1 MRIILSFIAMLRCLI
16 VDDEP
21 LALHILEDY
30 ISKVPFM
37 ELVKST
43 TNPIEAL
50 TMVQD
55 GNIDLVF
62 LDVQMPELT
71 GIQFLRIANGKTK
84 VILTTAYPQYAL
96 EGYELDVVDYLLK
109 PIAFDRFFK
118 AAQKAQAVIHPSKA
132 TTSTDQPVQQAQQP
146 QNDFM
151 SDFIFVKSEHKI
163 QKVYLHQILFIEG
176 LKDYISIFTTTERII
191 TLQNMKKMEDNLPS
205 QHFVRVHKSY
215 IVALNKIDSIERS
228 RIRIGDKIIPVGDTY
243 RDDFFKI
250 IDGKN
255 V

>member
-1 MRIILSFIAMLRCLI
+1 MIRCLV

-21 LALHILEDY
+21 LALNILEDY
-30 ISKVPFM
+30 ISKIPFL
-37 ELVKST
+37 ELVKAT
-43 TNPIEAL
+43 TDPIEAL
-50 TMVQD
+50 TRVQD
-55 GNIDLVF
+55 GGIDLVF

-71 GIQFLRIANGKTK
+71 GIQFLKIANGKTK

-109 PIAFDRFFK
+109 PIAFDRFYK
-118 AAQKAQAVIHPSKA
+118 AVQKAQSIIKPTAGQLAESAH
-132 TTSTDQPVQQAQQP
+132 VQQQQ
-146 QNDFM
+146 QDFM

-163 QKVYLHQILFIEG
+163 QKVYLHDILFIEG
-176 LKDYISIFTTTERII
+176 LKDYISIFTTNERII
-191 TLQNMKKMEDNLPS
+191 TLQNMKKMEETLPEK
-205 QHFVRVHKSY
+205 HFIRVHKSY

-255 V
+255 I

>member
-1 MRIILSFIAMLRCLI
+1 MIRCLV

-30 ISKVPFM
+30 ISKMPFLQ
-37 ELVKST
+37 LVKAT

-50 TMVQD
+50 TIVQAAEA
-55 GNIDLVF
+55 DLVF

-71 GIQFLRIANGKTK
+71 GIQFLKIANGKAK

-118 AAQKAQAVIHPSKA
+118 SVQKAQGIIQPVVAKPQVVVQA
-132 TTSTDQPVQQAQQP
+132 EPVQQD
-146 QNDFM
+146 DF
-151 SDFIFVKSEHKI
+151 STDFIFVKTEHKI
-163 QKVYLHQILFIEG
+163 QKVYLHDIMFIEG
-176 LKDYISIFTTTERII
+176 LKDYISIFTSAERII
-191 TLQNMKKMEDNLPS
+191 TLQGMKKMEDALPEK
-205 QHFVRVHKSY
+205 HFVRVHKSY

-228 RIRIGDKIIPVGDTY
+228 RIQIGDKIIPVGDTY
-243 RDDFFKI
+243 RDEFFRMI
-250 IDGKN
+250 ENKN
-255 V
+255 I

>member
-1 MRIILSFIAMLRCLI
+1 MIRCLV

-30 ISKVPFM
+30 ISKMPFLQ
-37 ELVKST
+37 LVKAT

-50 TMVQD
+50 TMVQAAEA
-55 GNIDLVF
+55 DLVF

-71 GIQFLRIANGKTK
+71 GIQFLKIANGKAK

-118 AAQKAQAVIHPSKA
+118 SVQKAQGII
-132 TTSTDQPVQQAQQP
+132 QPVQAKPQQVVVQAEPVQQD
-146 QNDFM
+146 DF
-151 SDFIFVKSEHKI
+151 STDFIFVKTEHKI
-163 QKVYLHQILFIEG
+163 QKVYLHDIMFIEG
-176 LKDYISIFTTTERII
+176 LKDYISIFTSAERII
-191 TLQNMKKMEDNLPS
+191 TLQGMKKMEDALPEK
-205 QHFVRVHKSY
+205 HFVRVHKSY

-228 RIRIGDKIIPVGDTY
+228 RIQIGDKIIPVGDTY
-243 RDDFFKI
+243 RDEFFRMI
-250 IDGKN
+250 ENKN
-255 V
+255 I

>member
-1 MRIILSFIAMLRCLI
+1 MIRCLI

-37 ELVKST
+37 ELIKST
-43 TNPIEAL
+43 INPIEAL
-50 TMVQD
+50 TLVQD

-118 AAQKAQAVIHPSKA
+118 AAQKAQGIIQPSKA
-132 TTSTDQPVQQAQQP
+132 AAPEVQVQQQQH
-146 QNDFM
+146 DFL

-176 LKDYISIFTTTERII
+176 LKDYISIFTTAERII
-191 TLQNMKKMEDNLPS
+191 TLQNMKKMEDTLPDK
-205 QHFVRVHKSY
+205 HFIRVHKSY

-243 RDDFFKI
+243 RDEFFKI

>member
-1 MRIILSFIAMLRCLI
+1 MIRCLI

-118 AAQKAQAVIHPSKA
+118 AAQKAQGIIHPAK
-132 TTSTDQPVQQAQQP
+132 STVPADQPVQQSAQP

-163 QKVYLHQILFIEG
+163 QKLYLHQILFIEG
-176 LKDYISIFTTTERII
+176 LKDYISIFTTIERII
-191 TLQNMKKMEDNLPS
+191 TLQNMKKMEDTLPS

>member
-1 MRIILSFIAMLRCLI
+1 MIRCLV

-30 ISKVPFM
+30 ISKMPFLQ
-37 ELVKST
+37 LVKAT

-50 TMVQD
+50 TMVQAAEV
-55 GNIDLVF
+55 DLVF

-71 GIQFLRIANGKTK
+71 GIQFLKIANGKAK

-118 AAQKAQAVIHPSKA
+118 SVQKAQSIIQPVVAKPQQVVVQA
-132 TTSTDQPVQQAQQP
+132 EPVQQD
-146 QNDFM
+146 DF
-151 SDFIFVKSEHKI
+151 STDFIFVKTEHKI
-163 QKVYLHQILFIEG
+163 QKVYLHDILFIEG
-176 LKDYISIFTTTERII
+176 LKDYISIFTSAERII
-191 TLQNMKKMEDNLPS
+191 TLQGMKKMEDALPEK
-205 QHFVRVHKSY
+205 HFVRVHKSY

-228 RIRIGDKIIPVGDTY
+228 RIQIGEKIIPVGDTY
-243 RDDFFKI
+243 RDEFFRMI
-250 IDGKN
+250 ENKN
-255 V
+255 I